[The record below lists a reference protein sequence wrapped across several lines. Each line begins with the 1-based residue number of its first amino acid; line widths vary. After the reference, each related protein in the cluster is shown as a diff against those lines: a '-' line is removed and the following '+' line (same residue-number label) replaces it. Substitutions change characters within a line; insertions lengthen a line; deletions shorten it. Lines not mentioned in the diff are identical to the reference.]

1 MPLVASNAHISA
13 SLFHPR
19 GKIVYGSKRYVP
31 TVPMIMTFKY
41 LKYYLSGRISFFL
54 FASRLRKGDY
64 KPEKLKIFSE
74 ILTHATVGLIE
85 KRLLFPGK
93 KLVCS

>member
-1 MPLVASNAHISA
+1 MPLVASNTHISA

-64 KPEKLKIFSE
+64 KPEKLMFFFGNLDPRNS
-74 ILTHATVGLIE
+74 
-85 KRLLFPGK
+85 RLNRK
-93 KLVCS
+93 KVVIPRKKVSL